1 MWSRFC
7 YSKPRKASRWTK
19 LAGEQAQ
26 SRDSGR
32 APSSAKTR
40 WHNSVYE
47 CARPVEEQGELP
59 VVWRREWRLVSKQEP
74 DLFTFTINGTGKSA
88 NEVKVG

>member
-1 MWSRFC
+1 MD
-7 YSKPRKASRWTK
+7 KACWG
-19 LAGEQAQ
+19 AGTIARQRVGTLVGQNTMAQ
-26 SRDSGR
+26 QRI
-32 APSSAKTR
+32 
-40 WHNSVYE
+40 E

-59 VVWRREWRLVSKQEP
+59 VVWRCEWRLVSKQEP